1 MTDQV
6 FGSVNEENVFRALN
20 ALKIPFAYQYEILG
34 GRSRAGGYVLDFLAD
49 VAPQPVPIQVQGA
62 YWHGGSMSPYEPFEI
77 AQIQEYA
84 KLAGWGMP
92 VLLEENETATYEAAY
107 YAIREKVGVG

>member
-1 MTDQV
+1 MTEQT
-6 FGSVNEENVFRALN
+6 FGSVNEENVFKALN
-20 ALKIPFAYQYEILG
+20 ALKIPFEYQYEILG

-49 VAPQPVPIQVQGA
+49 VAPQPIPIQVQGA
-62 YWHGGSMSPYEPFEI
+62 YWHGGSMAPYEAFEI

-84 KLAGWGMP
+84 KWVGWGMP
-92 VLLEENETATYEAAY
+92 VLLEENETTTYDRAF